1 MLILAKS
8 VLSLMIGFLATLFL
22 GVVIVPILRKK
33 HIGQRVSVYLED
45 SHKKKDGTPTMGG
58 IIFILG
64 TFISILTLLLLDK
77 MEFTPNLFIVLFV
90 FVSYALIGLLDDYL
104 SIKRDTNVGL
114 TAMQKLF
121 LQLIV
126 AVVFFF
132 IYMKSFIIGFS
143 ISSFILVYKYK
154 GILSSLI
161 YVIPSQLINILI
173 ILILGVYT
181 LLFSKYL
188 FKMIFLKDKTVNLGK
203 FFKKYVLVFG
213 ICIILCV
220 ISSLCEAYLLP
231 SLLKVIIKLF
241 I

>member
-1 MLILAKS
+1 MNKKLNSGLALILPNKKVNLFVIFIVILGIIS
-8 VLSLMIGFLATLFL
+8 GTLFL
-22 GVVIVPILRKK
+22 MVLNENDKSEVINEIGTFMTNINTNNINNLNSFKNSLIEGMIL
-33 HIGQRVSVYLED
+33 
-45 SHKKKDGTPTMGG
+45 
-58 IIFILG
+58 IILSWILG
-64 TFISILTLLLLDK
+64 MSI
-77 MEFTPNLFIVLFV
+77 
-90 FVSYALIGLLDDYL
+90 IGV
-104 SIKRDTNVGL
+104 IFN
-114 TAMQKLF
+114 
-121 LQLIV
+121 I
-126 AVVFFF
+126 FF

-231 SLLKVIIKLF
+231 SLLKVMIKLF

>member
-1 MLILAKS
+1 MNKKLNSGLALILPNKKVNLFVIFIVILGIIS
-8 VLSLMIGFLATLFL
+8 GSLFL
-22 GVVIVPILRKK
+22 MVLNDNDKSEVINEISTFMANINTNNINNLNSFKNSLIEGMIL
-33 HIGQRVSVYLED
+33 
-45 SHKKKDGTPTMGG
+45 
-58 IIFILG
+58 IILSWILG
-64 TFISILTLLLLDK
+64 MSI
-77 MEFTPNLFIVLFV
+77 
-90 FVSYALIGLLDDYL
+90 IGV
-104 SIKRDTNVGL
+104 IFN
-114 TAMQKLF
+114 
-121 LQLIV
+121 I
-126 AVVFFF
+126 FF
-132 IYMKSFIIGFS
+132 IYMKSFTIGFS

-220 ISSLCEAYLLP
+220 ISALCEAYLLP
-231 SLLKVIIKLF
+231 SLLKVMIKLF

>member
-1 MLILAKS
+1 MNKKLNSGLALILPNKKVNLFVIFIV
-8 VLSLMIGFLATLFL
+8 VLGIISGSLFL
-22 GVVIVPILRKK
+22 MVLNENDKSEVINEISTFMANINTNNINNLNSFKNSLIEGMIL
-33 HIGQRVSVYLED
+33 
-45 SHKKKDGTPTMGG
+45 
-58 IIFILG
+58 IILSWILG
-64 TFISILTLLLLDK
+64 MSI
-77 MEFTPNLFIVLFV
+77 
-90 FVSYALIGLLDDYL
+90 IGV
-104 SIKRDTNVGL
+104 IFN
-114 TAMQKLF
+114 
-121 LQLIV
+121 I
-126 AVVFFF
+126 FF
-132 IYMKSFIIGFS
+132 IYMKSFTIGFS

-213 ICIILCV
+213 ICIMLCV

-231 SLLKVIIKLF
+231 SLLKVMIKLF

>member
-1 MLILAKS
+1 MNKKLNSGLALILPNKKVNLFVIFIV
-8 VLSLMIGFLATLFL
+8 VLGIISGSLFL
-22 GVVIVPILRKK
+22 MVLNENDKSEVINEISTFMANINTNNINNLNSFKNSLIEGMIL
-33 HIGQRVSVYLED
+33 
-45 SHKKKDGTPTMGG
+45 
-58 IIFILG
+58 IILSWILG
-64 TFISILTLLLLDK
+64 MSI
-77 MEFTPNLFIVLFV
+77 
-90 FVSYALIGLLDDYL
+90 IGV
-104 SIKRDTNVGL
+104 IFN
-114 TAMQKLF
+114 
-121 LQLIV
+121 I
-126 AVVFFF
+126 FF
-132 IYMKSFIIGFS
+132 IYMKSFTIGFS

-213 ICIILCV
+213 ICIILCLV
-220 ISSLCEAYLLP
+220 SSLCEAYLLP
-231 SLLKVIIKLF
+231 SLLKVMIKLF

>member
-1 MLILAKS
+1 MNKKLNSGLALILPNKKVNLFVIFIVILGIIS
-8 VLSLMIGFLATLFL
+8 GSLFL
-22 GVVIVPILRKK
+22 MVLNENDKSEVINEISTFMTNINTNNINNLNSFKNSLIEGMIL
-33 HIGQRVSVYLED
+33 
-45 SHKKKDGTPTMGG
+45 
-58 IIFILG
+58 IILSWILG
-64 TFISILTLLLLDK
+64 MSI
-77 MEFTPNLFIVLFV
+77 
-90 FVSYALIGLLDDYL
+90 IGV
-104 SIKRDTNVGL
+104 IFN
-114 TAMQKLF
+114 
-121 LQLIV
+121 I
-126 AVVFFF
+126 FF

-213 ICIILCV
+213 ICIILCLV
-220 ISSLCEAYLLP
+220 SSLCEAYLLP

>member
-1 MLILAKS
+1 MNKKLNSGLALILPNKKVNLFVIFIVILGIIS
-8 VLSLMIGFLATLFL
+8 GSLFL
-22 GVVIVPILRKK
+22 MVLNDNDKSEVINEISTFMTNINTNNINNLNSFKNSLIEGMIL
-33 HIGQRVSVYLED
+33 
-45 SHKKKDGTPTMGG
+45 
-58 IIFILG
+58 IILSWILG
-64 TFISILTLLLLDK
+64 MSI
-77 MEFTPNLFIVLFV
+77 
-90 FVSYALIGLLDDYL
+90 IGV
-104 SIKRDTNVGL
+104 IFN
-114 TAMQKLF
+114 
-121 LQLIV
+121 I
-126 AVVFFF
+126 FF

-188 FKMIFLKDKTVNLGK
+188 FKMIFFKDKTVNLGK

-220 ISSLCEAYLLP
+220 ISALCEAYLLP
-231 SLLKVIIKLF
+231 SLLKVMIKLF

>member
-1 MLILAKS
+1 MNKKLNSGLALILPNKKLNLFVIFIV
-8 VLSLMIGFLATLFL
+8 VLGIISGSLFL
-22 GVVIVPILRKK
+22 MVLNENDKSEVINEISTFMANINTNNINNLNSFKYSLIEGMIL
-33 HIGQRVSVYLED
+33 
-45 SHKKKDGTPTMGG
+45 
-58 IIFILG
+58 IILSWILG
-64 TFISILTLLLLDK
+64 MSI
-77 MEFTPNLFIVLFV
+77 
-90 FVSYALIGLLDDYL
+90 IGV
-104 SIKRDTNVGL
+104 IFN
-114 TAMQKLF
+114 
-121 LQLIV
+121 I
-126 AVVFFF
+126 FF
-132 IYMKSFIIGFS
+132 IYMKSFTIGFS

>member
-1 MLILAKS
+1 MNKKLNSGLALILPNKKVNLFVIFIVILGIIS
-8 VLSLMIGFLATLFL
+8 GSLFL
-22 GVVIVPILRKK
+22 MVLNDNDKSEVINEISTFMTNINTNNINNLNSFKNSLIEGMIL
-33 HIGQRVSVYLED
+33 
-45 SHKKKDGTPTMGG
+45 
-58 IIFILG
+58 IILSWILG
-64 TFISILTLLLLDK
+64 MSI
-77 MEFTPNLFIVLFV
+77 
-90 FVSYALIGLLDDYL
+90 IGV
-104 SIKRDTNVGL
+104 IFN
-114 TAMQKLF
+114 
-121 LQLIV
+121 I
-126 AVVFFF
+126 FF
-132 IYMKSFIIGFS
+132 IYMKSFTIGFS
-143 ISSFILVYKYK
+143 ISSFVLVYKYK

-231 SLLKVIIKLF
+231 SLLKVMIKLF

>member
-1 MLILAKS
+1 MNKKLNSGLALILPNKKVNLFVIFIV
-8 VLSLMIGFLATLFL
+8 VLGIISGTLFL
-22 GVVIVPILRKK
+22 MVLNENDKSEVINEIGTFMTNINTNNINNLNSFKNSLIEGMIL
-33 HIGQRVSVYLED
+33 
-45 SHKKKDGTPTMGG
+45 
-58 IIFILG
+58 IILSWILG
-64 TFISILTLLLLDK
+64 MSI
-77 MEFTPNLFIVLFV
+77 
-90 FVSYALIGLLDDYL
+90 IGV
-104 SIKRDTNVGL
+104 IFN
-114 TAMQKLF
+114 
-121 LQLIV
+121 I
-126 AVVFFF
+126 FF
-132 IYMKSFIIGFS
+132 IYMKSFTIGFS

-213 ICIILCV
+213 ICIILCLV
-220 ISSLCEAYLLP
+220 SSLCEAYLLP

>member
-1 MLILAKS
+1 MNKKLNSGLALILPNKKVNLFVIFIV
-8 VLSLMIGFLATLFL
+8 VLGIISGSLFL
-22 GVVIVPILRKK
+22 MVLNENDKSEVINEISTFMTNINTNNINNLNSFKNSLIEGMIL
-33 HIGQRVSVYLED
+33 
-45 SHKKKDGTPTMGG
+45 
-58 IIFILG
+58 IILSWILG
-64 TFISILTLLLLDK
+64 MSI
-77 MEFTPNLFIVLFV
+77 
-90 FVSYALIGLLDDYL
+90 IGV
-104 SIKRDTNVGL
+104 IFN
-114 TAMQKLF
+114 
-121 LQLIV
+121 I
-126 AVVFFF
+126 FF
-132 IYMKSFIIGFS
+132 IYMKSFTIGFS

-203 FFKKYVLVFG
+203 FFKKYVLVFC

-231 SLLKVIIKLF
+231 SLLKVMIKLF

>member
-1 MLILAKS
+1 MNKKLNSGLALILPNKKLNLFVIFIV
-8 VLSLMIGFLATLFL
+8 VLGIISGSLFL
-22 GVVIVPILRKK
+22 MVLNENDKSEVINEISTFMANINTNNINNLNSFKNSLIEGMIL
-33 HIGQRVSVYLED
+33 
-45 SHKKKDGTPTMGG
+45 
-58 IIFILG
+58 IILSWILG
-64 TFISILTLLLLDK
+64 MSI
-77 MEFTPNLFIVLFV
+77 
-90 FVSYALIGLLDDYL
+90 IGV
-104 SIKRDTNVGL
+104 IFN
-114 TAMQKLF
+114 
-121 LQLIV
+121 I
-126 AVVFFF
+126 FF
-132 IYMKSFIIGFS
+132 IYMKSFTIGFS

-213 ICIILCV
+213 ICIILCLV
-220 ISSLCEAYLLP
+220 SSLCEAYLLP

>member
-1 MLILAKS
+1 MNKKLNSGLALILPNKKVNLFVIFIVILGIIS
-8 VLSLMIGFLATLFL
+8 GTLFL
-22 GVVIVPILRKK
+22 MVLNENDKSEVINEIGTFMTNINTNNINNLNSFKNSLIEGMIL
-33 HIGQRVSVYLED
+33 
-45 SHKKKDGTPTMGG
+45 
-58 IIFILG
+58 IILSWILG
-64 TFISILTLLLLDK
+64 MSI
-77 MEFTPNLFIVLFV
+77 
-90 FVSYALIGLLDDYL
+90 IGV
-104 SIKRDTNVGL
+104 IFN
-114 TAMQKLF
+114 
-121 LQLIV
+121 I
-126 AVVFFF
+126 FF
-132 IYMKSFIIGFS
+132 IYMKSFTIGFS

-213 ICIILCV
+213 ICIILCLV
-220 ISSLCEAYLLP
+220 SSLCEAYLLP

>member
-1 MLILAKS
+1 MNKKLNSGLALILPNKKVNLFVIFIVILGIIS
-8 VLSLMIGFLATLFL
+8 GSLFL
-22 GVVIVPILRKK
+22 MVLNDNDKSEVINEISTFMANINTNNINNFNSFKNSLIEGMIL
-33 HIGQRVSVYLED
+33 
-45 SHKKKDGTPTMGG
+45 
-58 IIFILG
+58 IILSWILG
-64 TFISILTLLLLDK
+64 MSI
-77 MEFTPNLFIVLFV
+77 
-90 FVSYALIGLLDDYL
+90 IGV
-104 SIKRDTNVGL
+104 IFN
-114 TAMQKLF
+114 
-121 LQLIV
+121 I
-126 AVVFFF
+126 FF
-132 IYMKSFIIGFS
+132 IYMKSFTIGFS

-213 ICIILCV
+213 ICIILCLV
-220 ISSLCEAYLLP
+220 SSLCEAYLLP
-231 SLLKVIIKLF
+231 SLLKVMIKLF

>member
-1 MLILAKS
+1 MNKKLNSGLALILPNKKVNLFVIFIV
-8 VLSLMIGFLATLFL
+8 VLGIISGSLFL
-22 GVVIVPILRKK
+22 MVLNENDKSEVINEISTFMTNINTNNINNLNSFKNSLIEGMIL
-33 HIGQRVSVYLED
+33 
-45 SHKKKDGTPTMGG
+45 
-58 IIFILG
+58 IILSWILG
-64 TFISILTLLLLDK
+64 MSI
-77 MEFTPNLFIVLFV
+77 
-90 FVSYALIGLLDDYL
+90 IGV
-104 SIKRDTNVGL
+104 IFN
-114 TAMQKLF
+114 
-121 LQLIV
+121 I
-126 AVVFFF
+126 FF
-132 IYMKSFIIGFS
+132 IYMKSFTIGFS

-188 FKMIFLKDKTVNLGK
+188 FKMIFFKDKTVNLGK

-231 SLLKVIIKLF
+231 SLLKVMIKLF

>member
-1 MLILAKS
+1 MNKKLNSGLALILPNKKVNLFVIFIVILGIIS
-8 VLSLMIGFLATLFL
+8 GSLFL
-22 GVVIVPILRKK
+22 MVLNDNDKSEVINEISTFMTNINTNNINNLNSFKNSLIEGMIL
-33 HIGQRVSVYLED
+33 
-45 SHKKKDGTPTMGG
+45 
-58 IIFILG
+58 IILSWILG
-64 TFISILTLLLLDK
+64 MSI
-77 MEFTPNLFIVLFV
+77 
-90 FVSYALIGLLDDYL
+90 IGV
-104 SIKRDTNVGL
+104 IFN
-114 TAMQKLF
+114 
-121 LQLIV
+121 I
-126 AVVFFF
+126 FF

-154 GILSSLI
+154 GILSSLV
-161 YVIPSQLINILI
+161 YTVPSQLINILI

-213 ICIILCV
+213 ICIILCLV
-220 ISSLCEAYLLP
+220 SSLCEAYLLP

>member
-1 MLILAKS
+1 MNKKLNSGLALILPNKKVNLFVIFIVILGIIS
-8 VLSLMIGFLATLFL
+8 GSLFL
-22 GVVIVPILRKK
+22 MVLNENDKSEVINEISTFMANINTNNINNLNSYKNSLIEGMIL
-33 HIGQRVSVYLED
+33 
-45 SHKKKDGTPTMGG
+45 
-58 IIFILG
+58 IILSWILG
-64 TFISILTLLLLDK
+64 MSI
-77 MEFTPNLFIVLFV
+77 
-90 FVSYALIGLLDDYL
+90 IGV
-104 SIKRDTNVGL
+104 IFN
-114 TAMQKLF
+114 
-121 LQLIV
+121 I
-126 AVVFFF
+126 FF
-132 IYMKSFIIGFS
+132 IYMKSFTIGFS

-188 FKMIFLKDKTVNLGK
+188 FKMIFFKDKTVYLVK

-231 SLLKVIIKLF
+231 SLLKVMIKLF

>member
-1 MLILAKS
+1 MNKKLNSGLALILPNKKVNLFVIFIVILGIIS
-8 VLSLMIGFLATLFL
+8 GSLFL
-22 GVVIVPILRKK
+22 MVLNDNDKSEVINEISTFMTNINTNNINNLNSFKNSLIEGMIL
-33 HIGQRVSVYLED
+33 
-45 SHKKKDGTPTMGG
+45 
-58 IIFILG
+58 IILSWILG
-64 TFISILTLLLLDK
+64 MSI
-77 MEFTPNLFIVLFV
+77 
-90 FVSYALIGLLDDYL
+90 IGV
-104 SIKRDTNVGL
+104 IFN
-114 TAMQKLF
+114 
-121 LQLIV
+121 I
-126 AVVFFF
+126 FF
-132 IYMKSFIIGFS
+132 IYMKSFTIGFS

-213 ICIILCV
+213 ICIILCL

-231 SLLKVIIKLF
+231 SLLKVMIKLF

>member
-1 MLILAKS
+1 MNKKLNSGLALILPNKKVNLFVIFIVILGIIS
-8 VLSLMIGFLATLFL
+8 GSLFL
-22 GVVIVPILRKK
+22 MVLNENDKSEVINEISTFMANINTNNINNLNSFKNSLIEGMIL
-33 HIGQRVSVYLED
+33 
-45 SHKKKDGTPTMGG
+45 
-58 IIFILG
+58 IILSWILG
-64 TFISILTLLLLDK
+64 MSI
-77 MEFTPNLFIVLFV
+77 
-90 FVSYALIGLLDDYL
+90 IGV
-104 SIKRDTNVGL
+104 IFN
-114 TAMQKLF
+114 
-121 LQLIV
+121 I
-126 AVVFFF
+126 FF
-132 IYMKSFIIGFS
+132 IYMKSFTIGFS
-143 ISSFILVYKYK
+143 ISSFILVYTYK

>member
-1 MLILAKS
+1 MNKKLNSGLALILPNKKLNLFVIFIV
-8 VLSLMIGFLATLFL
+8 VLGIISGSLFL
-22 GVVIVPILRKK
+22 MVLNENDKSEVINEISTFMANINTNNINNLNSFKNSLIEGMIL
-33 HIGQRVSVYLED
+33 
-45 SHKKKDGTPTMGG
+45 
-58 IIFILG
+58 IILSWILG
-64 TFISILTLLLLDK
+64 MSI
-77 MEFTPNLFIVLFV
+77 
-90 FVSYALIGLLDDYL
+90 IGV
-104 SIKRDTNVGL
+104 IFN
-114 TAMQKLF
+114 
-121 LQLIV
+121 I
-126 AVVFFF
+126 FF
-132 IYMKSFIIGFS
+132 IYMKSFTIGFS

-181 LLFSKYL
+181 LLFYKYL

>member
-1 MLILAKS
+1 MNKKLNSGLALILPNKKVNLFVIFIVILGIIS
-8 VLSLMIGFLATLFL
+8 GSLFL
-22 GVVIVPILRKK
+22 MVLNENDKSEVINEISTFMANINTNNINNFNSFKNSLIEGMIL
-33 HIGQRVSVYLED
+33 
-45 SHKKKDGTPTMGG
+45 
-58 IIFILG
+58 IILSWILG
-64 TFISILTLLLLDK
+64 MSI
-77 MEFTPNLFIVLFV
+77 
-90 FVSYALIGLLDDYL
+90 IGV
-104 SIKRDTNVGL
+104 IFN
-114 TAMQKLF
+114 
-121 LQLIV
+121 I
-126 AVVFFF
+126 FF
-132 IYMKSFIIGFS
+132 IYMKSFTIGFS

-154 GILSSLI
+154 GILSSLV
-161 YVIPSQLINILI
+161 YTVPSQLINILI

>member
-1 MLILAKS
+1 MNKKLNSGLALILPNKKVNLFVIFIV
-8 VLSLMIGFLATLFL
+8 VLGIISGSLFL
-22 GVVIVPILRKK
+22 MVLNENDKSEVINEISTFMANINTNNINNFNSFKNSLIEGMIL
-33 HIGQRVSVYLED
+33 
-45 SHKKKDGTPTMGG
+45 
-58 IIFILG
+58 IILSWILG
-64 TFISILTLLLLDK
+64 MSI
-77 MEFTPNLFIVLFV
+77 
-90 FVSYALIGLLDDYL
+90 IGV
-104 SIKRDTNVGL
+104 IFN
-114 TAMQKLF
+114 
-121 LQLIV
+121 I
-126 AVVFFF
+126 FF
-132 IYMKSFIIGFS
+132 IYMKSFTIGFS

-154 GILSSLI
+154 GILSSLV
-161 YVIPSQLINILI
+161 YTVPSQLINILI

>member
-1 MLILAKS
+1 MNKKLNSGLALILPNKKVNLFVIFIVILGIIS
-8 VLSLMIGFLATLFL
+8 GTLFL
-22 GVVIVPILRKK
+22 MVLNENDKSEVINEIGTFMTNINTNNINNLNSFKNSLIEGMIL
-33 HIGQRVSVYLED
+33 
-45 SHKKKDGTPTMGG
+45 
-58 IIFILG
+58 IILSWILG
-64 TFISILTLLLLDK
+64 MSI
-77 MEFTPNLFIVLFV
+77 
-90 FVSYALIGLLDDYL
+90 IGV
-104 SIKRDTNVGL
+104 IFN
-114 TAMQKLF
+114 
-121 LQLIV
+121 I
-126 AVVFFF
+126 FF
-132 IYMKSFIIGFS
+132 IYMKSFTIGFS

>member
-1 MLILAKS
+1 MNKKLNSGLALILPNKKVNLFVIFIVILGIIS
-8 VLSLMIGFLATLFL
+8 GSLFL
-22 GVVIVPILRKK
+22 MVLNDNDKSEVINEISTFMTNINTNNINNLNSFKNSLIEGMIL
-33 HIGQRVSVYLED
+33 
-45 SHKKKDGTPTMGG
+45 
-58 IIFILG
+58 IILSWILG
-64 TFISILTLLLLDK
+64 MSI
-77 MEFTPNLFIVLFV
+77 
-90 FVSYALIGLLDDYL
+90 IGV
-104 SIKRDTNVGL
+104 IFN
-114 TAMQKLF
+114 
-121 LQLIV
+121 I
-126 AVVFFF
+126 FF
-132 IYMKSFIIGFS
+132 IYMKSFTIGFS

-161 YVIPSQLINILI
+161 YVIPSQLINIII

-220 ISSLCEAYLLP
+220 ISALCEAYLLP
-231 SLLKVIIKLF
+231 SLLKVMIKLF

>member
-1 MLILAKS
+1 MNKKLNSGLALILPNKKVNLFVIFIV
-8 VLSLMIGFLATLFL
+8 VLGIISGSLFL
-22 GVVIVPILRKK
+22 MVLNENDKSEVINEISTFMTNINTNNINNLNSFKNSLIEGMIL
-33 HIGQRVSVYLED
+33 
-45 SHKKKDGTPTMGG
+45 
-58 IIFILG
+58 IILSWILG
-64 TFISILTLLLLDK
+64 MSI
-77 MEFTPNLFIVLFV
+77 
-90 FVSYALIGLLDDYL
+90 IGV
-104 SIKRDTNVGL
+104 IFN
-114 TAMQKLF
+114 
-121 LQLIV
+121 I
-126 AVVFFF
+126 FF
-132 IYMKSFIIGFS
+132 IYMKSFTIGFS

-188 FKMIFLKDKTVNLGK
+188 FKMIFIKDKTVNLGK

-231 SLLKVIIKLF
+231 SLLKVMIKLF

>member
-1 MLILAKS
+1 MNKKLNSGLALILPNKKVNLFVIFIVILGIIS
-8 VLSLMIGFLATLFL
+8 GSLFL
-22 GVVIVPILRKK
+22 MVLNDNDKSEVINEISTFMANINTNNINNLNSFKNSLIEGMIL
-33 HIGQRVSVYLED
+33 
-45 SHKKKDGTPTMGG
+45 
-58 IIFILG
+58 IILSWILG
-64 TFISILTLLLLDK
+64 MSI
-77 MEFTPNLFIVLFV
+77 
-90 FVSYALIGLLDDYL
+90 IGV
-104 SIKRDTNVGL
+104 IFN
-114 TAMQKLF
+114 
-121 LQLIV
+121 I
-126 AVVFFF
+126 FF

-220 ISSLCEAYLLP
+220 ISALCEAYLLP
-231 SLLKVIIKLF
+231 SLLKVMIKLF

>member
-1 MLILAKS
+1 MNKKLNSGLALILPNKKVNLFVIFIV
-8 VLSLMIGFLATLFL
+8 VLGIISGSLFL
-22 GVVIVPILRKK
+22 MVLNENDKSEVINEISTFMTNINTNNINNLNSFKNSLIEGMILIILSWILGMSIIGVVFNI
-33 HIGQRVSVYLED
+33 
-45 SHKKKDGTPTMGG
+45 
-58 IIFILG
+58 
-64 TFISILTLLLLDK
+64 
-77 MEFTPNLFIVLFV
+77 
-90 FVSYALIGLLDDYL
+90 
-104 SIKRDTNVGL
+104 
-114 TAMQKLF
+114 
-121 LQLIV
+121 
-126 AVVFFF
+126 FF

-213 ICIILCV
+213 ICILLCLV
-220 ISSLCEAYLLP
+220 SALCEAYLLP
-231 SLLKVIIKLF
+231 SLLKVMIKLF

>member
-1 MLILAKS
+1 MNKKLNSGLALILPNKKVNLFVIFIVILGIIS
-8 VLSLMIGFLATLFL
+8 GSLFL
-22 GVVIVPILRKK
+22 MVLNDNDKSEVINEISTFMTNINTNNINNLNSFKNSLIEGMIL
-33 HIGQRVSVYLED
+33 
-45 SHKKKDGTPTMGG
+45 
-58 IIFILG
+58 IILSWILG
-64 TFISILTLLLLDK
+64 MSI
-77 MEFTPNLFIVLFV
+77 
-90 FVSYALIGLLDDYL
+90 IGV
-104 SIKRDTNVGL
+104 IFN
-114 TAMQKLF
+114 
-121 LQLIV
+121 I
-126 AVVFFF
+126 FF
-132 IYMKSFIIGFS
+132 IYMKSFTIGFS

-213 ICIILCV
+213 ICIILCLV
-220 ISSLCEAYLLP
+220 SSLCEAYLLP
-231 SLLKVIIKLF
+231 SLLKVMIKLF

>member
-1 MLILAKS
+1 MNKKLNSGLALILPNKKVNLFVIFIVILGIIS
-8 VLSLMIGFLATLFL
+8 GSLFL
-22 GVVIVPILRKK
+22 MVLNENDKSEVINEISTFMTNINTNNINNLNSFKNSLIEGMIL
-33 HIGQRVSVYLED
+33 
-45 SHKKKDGTPTMGG
+45 
-58 IIFILG
+58 IILSWILG
-64 TFISILTLLLLDK
+64 MSI
-77 MEFTPNLFIVLFV
+77 
-90 FVSYALIGLLDDYL
+90 IGV
-104 SIKRDTNVGL
+104 IFN
-114 TAMQKLF
+114 
-121 LQLIV
+121 I
-126 AVVFFF
+126 FF

-220 ISSLCEAYLLP
+220 ISALCEAYLLP
-231 SLLKVIIKLF
+231 SLLKVMIKLF